1 MWTKRATRLNH
12 PMGGAH
18 DVALDAYEARGGLGR
33 PQAAASQLWRRGRD
47 ISGRYVRFVSRVTY
61 LVLVRTRHPIYG
73 HAVWH
78 KVRI

>member
-1 MWTKRATRLNH
+1 MWTQRAMRLNH

-47 ISGRYVRFVSRVTY
+47 ISGRYVRLSRRVAY
-61 LVLVRTRHPIYG
+61 LVIKPTRHPIYG
-73 HAVWH
+73 YAVWH